1 MYKPQISNFDFFQ
14 TSLFLKFEEIMLD
27 KNRQQKRDAFF
38 LHVITG
44 QPAYEGKSQEELRFE
59 DYRKGV
65 RGPSTGT
72 GMYLSNH
79 F

>member
-1 MYKPQISNFDFFQ
+1 
-14 TSLFLKFEEIMLD
+14 MLD

-72 GMYLSNH
+72 GMYLSIH
-79 F
+79 FWLPICLKFYR

>member
-1 MYKPQISNFDFFQ
+1 
-14 TSLFLKFEEIMLD
+14 MLD

-72 GMYLSNH
+72 GMYLSIH

>member
-1 MYKPQISNFDFFQ
+1 MLRQ
-14 TSLFLKFEEIMLD
+14 FEEIMID
-27 KNRQQKRDAFF
+27 KNRVQKREAFF

-65 RGPSTGT
+65 RGPTTGS
-72 GMYLSNH
+72 GM
-79 F
+79 

>member
-1 MYKPQISNFDFFQ
+1 
-14 TSLFLKFEEIMLD
+14 MLD

-72 GMYLSNH
+72 GM
-79 F
+79 